1 MPELGGR
8 ELGSH
13 LAALRPELPI
23 LYMSGYTGDDV
34 IQRGL
39 LEPGVPF
46 QQKPFTP
53 EGLARKVREMLD
65 GRPV

>member
-1 MPELGGR
+1 
-8 ELGSH
+8 
-13 LAALRPELPI
+13 
-23 LYMSGYTGDDV
+23 MSGYTGDDV

-39 LEPGVPF
+39 LDPGMPF

-65 GRPV
+65 GRGASRSLA

>member
-1 MPELGGR
+1 M
-8 ELGSH
+8 
-13 LAALRPELPI
+13 
-23 LYMSGYTGDDV
+23 LYMSGYTGDDM

-65 GRPV
+65 SRAARRPEAV